1 MVITILEYI
10 IENLLIFFLYIG
22 ALTVNNSIR
31 KYILYSFIGFI
42 FIFEITNTIYGL
54 YLIVLLNWV
63 SYLPKEIFL
72 FVREPYPFNIIL
84 LSLKILFS
92 IILFVKLILS
102 ISKNKFMSEFSFYG
116 IVVIII
122 ILSCHTS
129 ISFIYEINDIFYLF
143 LILLVQFQKGYFT
156 RMPVNEQ

>member
-143 LILLVQFQKGYFT
+143 LILLVQFQRGYFT